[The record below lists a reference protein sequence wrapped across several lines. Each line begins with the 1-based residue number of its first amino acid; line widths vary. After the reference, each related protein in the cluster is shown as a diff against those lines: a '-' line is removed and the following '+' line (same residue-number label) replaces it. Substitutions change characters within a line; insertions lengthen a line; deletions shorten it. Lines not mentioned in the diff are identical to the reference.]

1 MFSLQ
6 NTTMKRGFGLA
17 ALSLILSACNHNDD
31 NDLPAPPEPPP
42 PVVYSYEVKVTNLTN
57 GQPLSPVAVV
67 LHQEGQLWQLGEPAS
82 VELETMAE
90 GGDNSGLLALSVVE
104 AMASGSGPI
113 GPGSDETIMV
123 SINNVANAK
132 LSVATML
139 VNTNDGFSGL
149 NGWDLGQLS
158 VGDSWSTVVGAY
170 DAGTEANTEAMGTIP
185 GPADGGTG
193 FDATRDDVDFVAMHP
208 GVVSSADNLPT
219 SILTAQ
225 HTFDNPV
232 IRIQVT
238 RTQ

>member
-6 NTTMKRGFGLA
+6 NTTMKRGLGLA
-17 ALSLILSACNHNDD
+17 VLSLILSACNHNDD
-31 NDLPAPPEPPP
+31 NDLPDPPEPPP

-123 SINNVANAK
+123 SIDNVANAK

-170 DAGTEANTEAMGTIP
+170 DAGTEANTESMGTIP

-193 FDATRDDVDFVAMHP
+193 FDAARDDVDFVAMHP
-208 GVVSSADNLPT
+208 GVVSSADNLHT

-232 IRIQVT
+232 IRIEVT